1 MLMTTLLK
9 SSNGITQVSADARLL
24 AERMIF
30 LEGKIDEERAGE
42 FVRQILILNQENEEK
57 AIRVLI
63 NSGGG
68 EVSAGLM
75 IYDAIQGSKAPVETY
90 CIGHAYSM
98 AAVLTACGGHGRY
111 ILPHGEM
118 MIHEP
123 ILGERIGGN
132 TSSIRAVSE
141 GLLEMKNKLNQI
153 LALHTKKSEKE
164 IEAAVSYDHF
174 FSAEEAVAFGLCDK
188 VVGFENILEGR

>member
-1 MLMTTLLK
+1 
-9 SSNGITQVSADARLL
+9 
-24 AERMIF
+24 
-30 LEGKIDEERAGE
+30 
-42 FVRQILILNQENEEK
+42 
-57 AIRVLI
+57 
-63 NSGGG
+63 
-68 EVSAGLM
+68 
-75 IYDAIQGSKAPVETY
+75 
-90 CIGHAYSM
+90 
-98 AAVLTACGGHGRY
+98 
-111 ILPHGEM
+111 

-188 VVGFENILEGR
+188 VAGFENILEGR

>member
-1 MLMTTLLK
+1 MLMTTLMK

-24 AERMIF
+24 AGRLIF
-30 LEGKIDEERAGE
+30 LEGKIDGERAGE
-42 FVRQILILNQENEEK
+42 FVRQLLILNQDDEEK

-98 AAVLTACGGHGRY
+98 AAVLAACGGHGRY

-153 LALHTKKSEKE
+153 LALHTKKSEEE
-164 IEAAVSYDHF
+164 IEQAVSYDHF
-174 FSAEEAVAFGLCDK
+174 FSAKEAVDFGLCDK
-188 VVGFENILEGR
+188 VVGFEKILEV

>member
-164 IEAAVSYDHF
+164 NEAAVSYDHF

>member
-1 MLMTTLLK
+1 MLMTTLMK
-9 SSNGITQVSADARLL
+9 SSNGIAQVSADARLL

-30 LEGKIDEERAGE
+30 LEGKIDGERAGE

-75 IYDAIQGSKAPVETY
+75 IY
-90 CIGHAYSM
+90 
-98 AAVLTACGGHGRY
+98 
-111 ILPHGEM
+111 
-118 MIHEP
+118 EP
-123 ILGERIGGN
+123 ILGERFGGN

-141 GLLEMKNKLNQI
+141 GLLEMKNKLNKI

-188 VVGFENILEGR
+188 VVGFENILEG